1 MTRPAS
7 KVVLMDKKDIIGL
20 FLKNGIM
27 LSPEEFEAVDEKN
40 YMQLLKKMT
49 GEKNNDDIEIAAPRS
64 GRISCDQFIK
74 ICSDK
79 FEFLKSEILKKTEAV
94 SINKGK
100 KLFAEATIVGRVKEA
115 TSGGFIIEDITG
127 ETEVVTENRDANIG
141 DVVGLKGF
149 FRDNRFFPNQ
159 VIWPDIPLDNHPR
172 PFGSRIILAAK
183 ITEGMSGLIV
193 CPGPDTETGKHS
205 NVLTGFSKYGTVKI
219 SRHQS
224 MFTVIA
230 YNPPDEIREDTA
242 VKILKKRTIADESI
256 VDNAITEVP
265 GILWLFGNKR
275 DWVKNYRGVLII
287 STSDGS
293 FAEYDGGEVTFGSLS
308 V

>member
-1 MTRPAS
+1 
-7 KVVLMDKKDIIGL
+7 MDKRDIIGL

-40 YMQLLKKMT
+40 YMQLLKKMS
-49 GEKNNDDIEIAAPRS
+49 GEKNDGEIEIATPKT

-74 ICSDK
+74 ICGGK

-100 KLFAEATIVGRVKEA
+100 KLFAEATIVGRAKET

-127 ETEVVTENRDANIG
+127 ETEVVTENRDVNAG

-149 FRDNRFFPNQ
+149 FRENRFFPNQ
-159 VIWPDIPLDNHPR
+159 VIWPDIPLDNQPR
-172 PFGSRIILAAK
+172 PFSSRIMLTTK

-193 CPGPDTETGKHS
+193 CPGPETETGRQS
-205 NVLTGFSKYGTVKI
+205 NVLTGFDRYGTVKI

-224 MFTVIA
+224 RFMVIA
-230 YNPPDEIREDTA
+230 YNPRDEIREDAA
-242 VKILKKRTIADESI
+242 VKMLKKRTIADESI

-275 DWVKNYRGVLII
+275 DWAKNYRGVLII

-293 FAEYDGGEVTFGSLS
+293 FAEYDGGEVTFGSLDG
-308 V
+308 